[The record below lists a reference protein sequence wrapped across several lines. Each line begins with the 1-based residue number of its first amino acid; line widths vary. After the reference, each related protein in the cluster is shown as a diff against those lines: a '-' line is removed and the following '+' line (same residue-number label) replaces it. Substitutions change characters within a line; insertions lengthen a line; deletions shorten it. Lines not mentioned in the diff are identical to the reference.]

1 MKWVFAIIVAFSLTG
16 TIFFF
21 QQRTVEERPQ
31 RTDKDVKVV
40 LVGDVMLDRGVEYMI
55 EKKGNGDFKFPFL
68 EIADYLRKADILFG
82 NLEGPISDKG
92 EKVGSI
98 YSFRAE
104 PKVIEGLTYAGF
116 DILSLANNHAFDY
129 GWEALEDTLNRLEE
143 ADIGY
148 AGTGHPVIKEV
159 KGTKI
164 GFLAYTNLGLPFWG
178 ISWADWNNLEEIKK
192 EIQEVKQKV
201 DILIVSLHAGEEYS
215 KEPNQ
220 FQVNFSKAAIE
231 AGADVV
237 VGHHP
242 HVIQPN
248 EKYKEGYIFYSLGNF
263 IFDQG
268 FSEET
273 MKGQIVEILIEE
285 GEIKE
290 VYPREIKINEFFQVT
305 VNVQ

>member
-1 MKWVFAIIVAFSLTG
+1 MRWVIITIGVAALAGIISFLPKEA
-16 TIFFF
+16 
-21 QQRTVEERPQ
+21 VEERPQ